1 MFPLRCTVRNCQ
13 KRLIREDRGLL
24 CATGHRFDQAREGY
38 WNLLQPQDRKSK
50 NPGDSDEA
58 VLARQR
64 WLQRGHMA
72 GLIETLASWIS
83 QRAVSSPVLDLGCG
97 EGTFGTSLFAGF
109 EELYCGIDLSK
120 RAIRLAARRSR
131 DATWVLCNADRT
143 LPAED
148 QSVGCVMSLFGRRPA
163 EEIARVLSGDGLC
176 VIAVPGEDD
185 LFELRE
191 QVQRT
196 GKRRNRWQ
204 AVADTLT
211 EVGLELVEQ
220 ITWRNRVHLNA
231 PAIADAMAMTY
242 RAVRHS
248 EQAKL
253 QSIES
258 MEVSLSAELLLMRRR

>member
-13 KRLIREDRGLL
+13 QRLILEDQGLV
-24 CATGHRFDQAREGY
+24 CATGHRFDRAREGY

-58 VLARQR
+58 VFARQR
-64 WLQRGHMA
+64 WLERGHMA
-72 GLIETLASWIS
+72 GLTETLTPWINRRVTS
-83 QRAVSSPVLDLGCG
+83 APVMDLGCG
-97 EGTFGTSLFAGF
+97 EGSFGTELFSGY

-120 RAIRLAARRSR
+120 RAIKLASRRSR
-131 DATWVLCNADRT
+131 IATWVLCNADRT

-148 QSVGCVMSLFGRRPA
+148 QSIGCVMSLFGRRPA
-163 EEIARVLSGDGLC
+163 QEIVRVLSADGLC
-176 VIAVPGEDD
+176 VVAVPGEDD

-196 GKRRNRWQ
+196 GRRRNRWQ
-204 AVADTLT
+204 AVAETFT
-211 EVGLELVEQ
+211 EVGMELVEQ
-220 ITWRNRVHLNA
+220 TTWRHRVHLDTEA
-231 PAIADAMAMTY
+231 LADAMAMTY

-248 EQAKL
+248 EQVKL

-258 MEVSLSAELLLMRRR
+258 IEVSLSAELLLMGRR